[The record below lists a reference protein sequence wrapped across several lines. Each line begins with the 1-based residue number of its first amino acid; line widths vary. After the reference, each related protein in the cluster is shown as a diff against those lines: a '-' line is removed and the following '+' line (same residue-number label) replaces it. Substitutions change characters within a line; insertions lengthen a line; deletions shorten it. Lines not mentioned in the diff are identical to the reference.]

1 MPLFAR
7 AKEELQPEMPAP
19 EPEPTVLPNAP
30 GPEAT
35 GLRRPAV
42 HRQHLLSFVDSL
54 RPFGIGLQDAA
65 GLTLC
70 ESIVADLDLPT
81 FTAATAAGWAVRA
94 SNLVGAS
101 EQRPVILPVVDEIA
115 AGGYRGAPL
124 SPGTTVRV
132 DQGAPLPEGA
142 DAVVPL
148 TAGLVVGDDV
158 QFTREARF
166 QQHLRPAGARIAD
179 GDLLLAKGERLT
191 PRALGL
197 IAEVGHDKVLA
208 RPRPRVVVLTADSSL
223 VEPGLPLTRLDEVY
237 DACTTLLAA
246 AVRDDGGHVFPAGIV
261 PAEARALATALS
273 EQLIRAD
280 LVLLVTEVTDDL
292 IAMLGRI
299 GAVDVADV
307 DGLPERQAFA
317 LVGDERA
324 PVLVLPSA
332 PVSAY
337 LAYLQFGRPL
347 LRKLAGE
354 EPGAPTE
361 TNAPVTAEIPVDA
374 VRTRLLPGHHTAR
387 GVSPVPGEDPG
398 AAELAAANAVIVV
411 PPGAEPIPA
420 HGDVTCWLLD

>member
-19 EPEPTVLPNAP
+19 EPEPTLLPNPPAL
-30 GPEAT
+30 EAS
-35 GLRRPAV
+35 GLRRPSI
-42 HRQHLLSFVDSL
+42 HRDYLLSLVESL

-70 ESIVADLDLPT
+70 EAIVADLDLPT
-81 FTAATAAGWAVRA
+81 FTAATADGWAVRA

-132 DQGAPLPEGA
+132 EQGAPIPEGA

-148 TAGLVVGDDV
+148 ASGMGVGEDV
-158 QFTREARF
+158 RFTREARF

-179 GDLLLAKGERLT
+179 GDLLLPKGERLT

-208 RPRPRVVVLTADSSL
+208 RPRPRVVVLTADSAL
-223 VEPGLPLTRLDEVY
+223 VEPGLPLTRLAEVY

-246 AVRDDGGHVFPAGIV
+246 TARDDGGQVFPAGIA
-261 PAEARALATALS
+261 PAEPDALATVLS

-280 LVLLVTEVTDDL
+280 LVLVVTEVTDGL
-292 IAMLGRI
+292 TAMLGRI
-299 GAVDVADV
+299 GAVDAAEV
-307 DGLPERQAFA
+307 DGLAERQVFA
-317 LVGDERA
+317 LVGEERT
-324 PVLVLPSA
+324 PVLVLPPA
-332 PVSAY
+332 PMSAY

-354 EPGAPTE
+354 DPGAPDE
-361 TNAPVTAEIPVDA
+361 TNAPVTAEVAVDA
-374 VRTRLLPGHHTAR
+374 VRTRLLLGHHTVR
-387 GVSPVPGEDPG
+387 GVSPVPGDEPG

-411 PPGAEPIPA
+411 PPGGEPIPA